1 MSNLNGQITF
11 AINKCFSEST
21 DKHDYKK
28 ENGKEM
34 GDKIFSY
41 SEKFRLKDVSRD
53 FTSYIKE
60 NFQEVKQVKDISSDI
75 VQNFINTKLSC
86 TQNTINSYCS
96 SLYKLENVLNKT
108 YSTCNLNWRQEIV
121 IPTVER
127 KQSVNRG
134 VSSVISREDYSKILE
149 YCKENVSQS
158 SYAVQLQDFLG
169 IRIEEVARIKLDN
182 VNLTNNTILIV
193 GKGGRK
199 IEKAIPEDKIALV
212 KEAVSMQYDDKRL
225 FSIEG
230 SSINKFLNR
239 IEDKLG
245 LERHSNHDI
254 RRLIAQEKFDS
265 LREKGLT
272 PKEAMTETSKW
283 LSHGEDRKN
292 LLERSYIVIH

>member
-1 MSNLNGQITF
+1 MANLNGQITF

-21 DKHDYKK
+21 DKYDYKE

-53 FTSYIKE
+53 LTNYIKE
-60 NFQEVKQVKDISSDI
+60 NFQEVKQAKDITSKV
-75 VQNFINTKLSC
+75 VQSFINTKLNC

-96 SLYKLENVLNKT
+96 SLYKLENVLNRS
-108 YSTCNLNWRQEIV
+108 YSTCNLDWRKEIV
-121 IPTVER
+121 VPTVER
-127 KQSVNRG
+127 KQSINRG
-134 VSSVISREDYSKILE
+134 VSSVISRQDYNTILD
-149 YCKENVSQS
+149 YCKQNASQS
-158 SYAVQLQDFLG
+158 SFAVQLQDFLG
-169 IRIEEVARIKLDN
+169 IRVEEVARIKLEN
-182 VNLTNNTILIV
+182 INLTNNTILII
-193 GKGGRK
+193 GKGGRR
-199 IEKAIPEDKIALV
+199 IEKAIPEDKITLV
-212 KEAVSMQYDDKRL
+212 KEVMLRQYDDKRL

-230 SSINKFLNR
+230 NSINKFLNR

-272 PKEAMTETSKW
+272 AKEAMAETSKW
-283 LSHGEDRKN
+283 LSHGENRKN
-292 LLERSYIVIH
+292 LLERSYIKIH

>member
-1 MSNLNGQITF
+1 MSLFNCT
-11 AINKCFSEST
+11 
-21 DKHDYKK
+21 
-28 ENGKEM
+28 
-34 GDKIFSY
+34 IF
-41 SEKFRLKDVSRD
+41 
-53 FTSYIKE
+53 
-60 NFQEVKQVKDISSDI
+60 
-75 VQNFINTKLSC
+75 
-86 TQNTINSYCS
+86 
-96 SLYKLENVLNKT
+96 T
-108 YSTCNLNWRQEIV
+108 YATCNLNWRQEIV

-169 IRIEEVARIKLDN
+169 IRIEEIARVKLDN

-212 KEAVSMQYDDKRL
+212 KEIISMQYDDKRL
-225 FSIEG
+225 FSVEG

-245 LERHSNHDI
+245 LERRSNHDI

-265 LREKGLT
+265 LRDRGFA
-272 PKEAMTETSKW
+272 PKEAMAETSKW

-292 LLERSYIVIH
+292 LLERSYIIIH